1 MFKLWLFLWFFPIS
15 PFVFYKLNKENLSN
29 KNHLSILK
37 KSCYVKFIL
46 DVIVYIILFSVYFV
60 IKGLD
65 GIVALITITMLF
77 VYVPSSRFIFHLKE
91 YLKNKEKII
100 LGAKDSTENVDNVEE
115 YLEVEEYL
123 DTGEI
128 FKFEYKGE
136 KDSYYRKRE
145 IVVERIYYKNGI
157 KYIKGYDLESA
168 TVKSFREDRMLSSF

>member
-15 PFVFYKLNKENLSN
+15 PFAFYKLNKENLSN

-46 DVIVYIILFSVYFV
+46 DAIIYITIFSVYFV
-60 IKGLD
+60 VKGLD
-65 GIVALITITMLF
+65 GIVALITVAMFL
-77 VYVPSSRFIFHLKE
+77 VYIPSLRFIFHLKE
-91 YLKNKEKII
+91 YIKNKEKTI
-100 LGAKDSTENVDNVEE
+100 LGVRDAIDNIQE
-115 YLEVEEYL
+115 YLDVEEYL